1 MANSTNCSCC
11 IDKTSTAELSES
23 INSMFRWYQKAKVC
37 YAYLEDVDDVSEFA
51 RSRWFTRGWTLQ
63 ELIAPKDLY
72 FYSTNWALLGNKNDL
87 QGDLE
92 TITGISRDVLSGAT
106 HSRKVCIATRM
117 RWAANRQTTRI
128 EDIAYCLM
136 GIFDVQMPLL
146 YGEGKRAFARLQQEI
161 MRGSD
166 DQSLFAWGVP
176 ESPYPIEQLNGTLST
191 NEACGLLADSPRDFL
206 LATEVQPVRSK
217 QPPTAT
223 SKSSISVQIEL
234 PVARI
239 QGREVAILACT
250 MPKRP
255 GTYLG
260 FRLNHWD
267 TFYTSRGGELMAI
280 QARDWVASQV
290 KKLEMREIGSGLPR
304 SPPPVISIAD
314 HVESPY
320 YSHPE
325 IHALPGAS
333 YFLRPAATNVIVTHN
348 YSGPSA
354 VMIYEPT
361 NKKRG
366 RNRKDGKPNNYV
378 GPATG
383 FALILGVDPRPWV
396 AFIPILHPDHA
407 QSQFYHLAEVD
418 PGYIKFC
425 TTKASLLAALSKGQ
439 GDWDFFDTA
448 GKNLQLDLVLDRWTG
463 FHFTTSLVG
472 KYERST
478 IHSYP
483 ENIELQVRFN
493 RALHDFFVDSEVS
506 VKIFCT

>member
-1 MANSTNCSCC
+1 MANSTYCSCC

-37 YAYLEDVDDVSEFA
+37 YAYLEDVDDVSELA

-63 ELIAPKDLY
+63 ELIAPKDVY

-87 QGDLE
+87 RDNLE
-92 TITGISRDVLSGAT
+92 TITGISRDVLSGASQ
-106 HSRKVCIATRM
+106 SRQVCIATRM
-117 RWAANRQTTRI
+117 RWAANRQTTRV

-146 YGEGKRAFARLQQEI
+146 YGEGKRAFVRLQQEM

-176 ESPYPIEQLNGTLST
+176 KSPYPIEQLHGTLSST
-191 NEACGLLADSPRDFL
+191 ETCGLLAASPRDFL
-206 LATEVQPVRSK
+206 LVTEVEPVRSQ

-223 SKSSISVQIEL
+223 SKSSTSVQIEL

-260 FRLNHWD
+260 FRLDHWD
-267 TFYTSRGGELMAI
+267 TFYTSRGGELLAI
-280 QARDWVASQV
+280 PARDWIASRV

-304 SPPPVISIAD
+304 SPPPVIGIAD

-320 YSHPE
+320 YRQPE

-333 YFLRPAATNVIVTHN
+333 YFRRMAATNVIVTHN

-366 RNRKDGKPNNYV
+366 IITGINRQNGKPNNYE
-378 GPATG
+378 GRAAG

-407 QSQFYHLAEVD
+407 QNQFYHLAELD

-425 TTKASLLAALSKGQ
+425 MTKASLLSALSKGQ
-439 GDWDFFDTA
+439 GYWDFLTD
-448 GKNLQLDLVLDRWTG
+448 GKNLLLDLVLDRW
-463 FHFTTSLVG
+463 FN
-472 KYERST
+472 
-478 IHSYP
+478 SYT
-483 ENIELQVRFN
+483 EKIQLEVRFT
-493 RALHDFFVDSEVS
+493 RALDDFFVDSEVS
-506 VKIFCT
+506 VKILRK